1 MQSGK
6 RREFDVVLEPQ
17 DEGGYTVYVPELPGC
32 VSEGET
38 RQPLAHAP
46 TVTRSM
52 SALGTGSPLA
62 SSDSRYP
69 WIASSIIASAS
80 SRSSRPDSL

>member
-1 MQSGK
+1 
-6 RREFDVVLEPQ
+6 
-17 DEGGYTVYVPELPGC
+17 
-32 VSEGET
+32 
-38 RQPLAHAP
+38 
-46 TVTRSM
+46 VTRSM